1 MPAPVKPIPDG
12 YHAITPYLII
22 SGAAAAIDFYKRAFG
37 ATEVLRM
44 PDPSGQKIGHA
55 ELKIG
60 DASFMLADEYPDM
73 GHRSPTSLGGTPV
86 SLLVYVENVDQLVAQ
101 ALAAGAKEL
110 RPVADQFYGDRAGS
124 VSDPFGHNWHIATH
138 VEDLSPEELQRRSE
152 EAMKQQPAG

>member
-86 SLLVYVENVDQLVAQ
+86 SLLVYVENVDQVVAQ

-110 RPVADQFYGDRAGS
+110 RPVADQFYGDRVGMVA
-124 VSDPFGHNWHIATH
+124 DPFGHVWSIATH
-138 VEDLSPEELQRRSE
+138 VEDVPSDELLLRAAAAFEQ
-152 EAMKQQPAG
+152 

>member
-22 SGAAAAIDFYKRAFG
+22 SGAAAAIDFYKQAFG
-37 ATEVLRM
+37 ATEVMRM

-73 GHRSPTSLGGTPV
+73 GHRSPATLGGTPV
-86 SLLVYVENVDQLVAQ
+86 SLLVYVENVDQVVAQ

-110 RPVADQFYGDRAGS
+110 RPVADQFYGDRVGMVA
-124 VSDPFGHNWHIATH
+124 DPFGHVWSIATH
-138 VEDLSPEELQRRSE
+138 VEDVPSDELLLRAAAAFEQ
-152 EAMKQQPAG
+152 

>member
-12 YHAITPYLII
+12 YHAITPYLVI

-73 GHRSPTSLGGTPV
+73 GHRSPASLGGTPV
-86 SLLVYVENVDQLVAQ
+86 SLLVYVENVDQVVAQ

-110 RPVADQFYGDRAGS
+110 RPVADQFYGDRVGMVA
-124 VSDPFGHNWHIATH
+124 DPFGHVWSIATH
-138 VEDLSPEELQRRSE
+138 VEDVPSDELLLRAAAAFEQ
-152 EAMKQQPAG
+152 

>member
-12 YHAITPYLII
+12 YHAITPYLVI

-73 GHRSPTSLGGTPV
+73 GHRSPASLGGTPV
-86 SLLVYVENVDQLVAQ
+86 SMLVYVENVDQVVAQ
-101 ALAAGAKEL
+101 ALAAGATEL
-110 RPVADQFYGDRAGS
+110 RPVADQFYGDRVGMVA
-124 VSDPFGHNWHIATH
+124 DPFGHVWSIATH
-138 VEDLSPEELQRRSE
+138 VEDVPSDELLLRAAAAFEQ
-152 EAMKQQPAG
+152 

>member
-73 GHRSPTSLGGTPV
+73 GHRSPASLGGTPV
-86 SLLVYVENVDQLVAQ
+86 FSCWSTVENVDQVVAQ
-101 ALAAGAKEL
+101 GVGHPHQRAAARGRPVLRRPRGHGRRPL
-110 RPVADQFYGDRAGS
+110 RPCLEHRHPRRRRA
-124 VSDPFGHNWHIATH
+124 
-138 VEDLSPEELQRRSE
+138 QRRAAAKS
-152 EAMKQQPAG
+152 GGGV

>member
-22 SGAAAAIDFYKRAFG
+22 SGAAAAIDFYKQAFG

-73 GHRSPTSLGGTPV
+73 GHRSPATLGGTPV
-86 SLLVYVENVDQLVAQ
+86 SMLVYVENVDQVVAQ

-110 RPVADQFYGDRAGS
+110 RPVADQFYGDRVGMVA
-124 VSDPFGHNWHIATH
+124 DPFGHVWSIATH
-138 VEDLSPEELQRRSE
+138 VEDVPSDELLLRAAAAFEQ
-152 EAMKQQPAG
+152 

>member
-22 SGAAAAIDFYKRAFG
+22 SGAAAAIDFYKQAFG

-60 DASFMLADEYPDM
+60 DASFMLADEFPDM
-73 GHRSPTSLGGTPV
+73 GHRSPASLGGTPV
-86 SLLVYVENVDQLVAQ
+86 SMLVYVENVDQVVAQ

-110 RPVADQFYGDRAGS
+110 RPVADQFYGDRVGMVA
-124 VSDPFGHNWHIATH
+124 DPFGHVWSIATH
-138 VEDLSPEELQRRSE
+138 VEDVPSDELLLRAAAAFEQ
-152 EAMKQQPAG
+152 

>member
-12 YHAITPYLII
+12 YHAITPHLII

-73 GHRSPTSLGGTPV
+73 GHRSPASLGGTPV
-86 SLLVYVENVDQLVAQ
+86 SMLVYVENVDQVVAQ
-101 ALAAGAKEL
+101 ALAAGATEL
-110 RPVADQFYGDRAGS
+110 RPVADQFYGDRVGMVA
-124 VSDPFGHNWHIATH
+124 DPFGHVWSIATH
-138 VEDLSPEELQRRSE
+138 VEDVPSDELLLRAAAAFEQ
-152 EAMKQQPAG
+152 

>member
-86 SLLVYVENVDQLVAQ
+86 SLLVYVENVDQVVAR
-101 ALAAGAKEL
+101 ALAAGATEL
-110 RPVADQFYGDRAGS
+110 RPVADQFYGDRVGMVA
-124 VSDPFGHNWHIATH
+124 DPFGHVWSIATH
-138 VEDLSPEELQRRSE
+138 VEDVPSDELLLRAAAAFEQ
-152 EAMKQQPAG
+152 